1 MNRIDE
7 LEYEIKSMAVDK
19 DAFVRW
25 KDNVITQ
32 RFFKEIELD
41 LLETRQQ
48 AIGLQGLD
56 CQRIALMTVQKEGH
70 CEVLE
75 SVLSWN
81 PTKEDSIDE

>member
-1 MNRIDE
+1 MSRIDE
-7 LEYEIKSMAVDK
+7 LEHEIKAMAVDK
-19 DAFVRW
+19 DALMRW

-32 RFFKEIELD
+32 RFFKEVELD
-41 LLETRQQ
+41 LLETRRQ

-56 CQRIALMTVQKEGH
+56 CQKIALMTVQKEEH